1 MKYKVENVRSSSML
15 PNTWT
20 ITIFTSL
27 KYFDKVICNTLEI
40 EGVIHNQVKEFTRI
54 GNSMVE
60 QTFAFMVH
68 LKMLHCNLRV
78 IKERMDGDIILDF
91 CS

>member
-1 MKYKVENVRSSSML
+1 MKYKVENVCSSSML
-15 PNTWT
+15 PNIWT
-20 ITIFTSL
+20 VAIFTSL
-27 KYFDKVICNTLEI
+27 KYFDKVLRNTLKVER
-40 EGVIHNQVKEFTRI
+40 VIHNRIKGFTRI
-54 GNSMVE
+54 DGSMVE

-78 IKERMDGDIILDF
+78 IKERMDEDTILDC